1 MGTTIAYDLP
11 VLDLID
17 ELSETGHVTHTQHRK
32 SKVTLHHNGGRLSHG
47 GVLSVWQ
54 VRPASAHFNIDA
66 AGTCAQFV
74 RVAEYAWATGSTP
87 GNQESISIEMCNET
101 VSPDWRVSETTWRGA
116 ARLAGWLFARVIG
129 ERPNS
134 SNLVPHGYW
143 SATSCPGPYING
155 NWNAV
160 LTATQQWYDR
170 FVNGGADDMEL
181 TDRMTNAWGTNP
193 TIEQVY
199 AAIDYRTWAIETK
212 VDAMANVLAQVAE
225 RDENVEL
232 SPDQFNALRT
242 DVRQLGEDLKRQVD
256 EQLDEKFANLE
267 LDADLGDDDVSK
279 IKDAVKA
286 MLYTQQFVMA
296 PKPNTGL

>member
-1 MGTTIAYDLP
+1 MGITIAYDQP

-17 ELSETGHVTHTQHRK
+17 ELSATGHVTHTQHRK
-32 SKVTLHHNGGRLSHG
+32 SKVTLHHNGGRLSHS

-54 VRPASAHFNIDA
+54 VRPASAHFNIDGP
-66 AGTCAQFV
+66 GTCAQFV
-74 RVAEYAWATGSTP
+74 KVNEYAWATGSTP
-87 GNQESISIEMCNET
+87 GNEQSISIEMCNET
-101 VSPDWRVSETTWRGA
+101 VGPEWRVGENTWRSA

-143 SATSCPGPYING
+143 SATACPGPFING

-160 LTATQQWYDR
+160 LTTAQQWYDR

-181 TDRMTNAWGTNP
+181 TDRMENAWGTFP
-193 TIEQVY
+193 TVREVWSM
-199 AAIDYRTWAIETK
+199 IDYRTYVIETK
-212 VDAMANVLAQVAE
+212 IDAMSGVLAQIAE
-225 RDENVEL
+225 RDENITV
-232 SPDQFNALRT
+232 SPEQLNVLRT
-242 DVRQLGEDLKRQVD
+242 DLHQLGAELKHNVD
-256 EQLDEKFANLE
+256 VKLDEEFSNLQ
-267 LDADLGDDDVSK
+267 LDADLGDDDVAK
-279 IKDAVKA
+279 IKDAVKN

>member
-1 MGTTIAYDLP
+1 MSTIAYDLP

-17 ELSETGHVTHTQHRK
+17 ELDDTGHVTHTQHRK
-32 SKVTLHHNGGRLSHG
+32 TKVTLHHNGGRLSHG

-74 RVAEYAWATGSTP
+74 RVNEYAWATGSTP

-101 VSPDWRVSETTWRGA
+101 VAPEWRVSETTWRGA

-129 ERPNS
+129 ERPNG
-134 SNLVPHGYW
+134 SNLIPHGYW

-160 LTATQQWYDR
+160 LSAAQQWYDR
-170 FVNGGADDMEL
+170 FVNGGEDDMQL

-193 TIEQVY
+193 TVEQVY
-199 AAIDYRTWAIETK
+199 SAIDYRTWAIETK
-212 VDAMANVLAQVAE
+212 VDAMAQVLAQVAE
-225 RDENVEL
+225 RDENVQL

-267 LDADLGDDDVSK
+267 LDADLGDDDVAK

>member
-1 MGTTIAYDLP
+1 MGITIAYDQP

-17 ELSETGHVTHTQHRK
+17 ELSATGHVTHTQHRK
-32 SKVTLHHNGGRLSHG
+32 SKVTLHHNGGRLSHS

-54 VRPASAHFNIDA
+54 VRPASAHFNIDGL
-66 AGTCAQFV
+66 GTCAQFV
-74 RVAEYAWATGSTP
+74 KVNEYAWATGSTP
-87 GNQESISIEMCNET
+87 GNEQSISIEMCNET
-101 VSPDWRVSETTWRGA
+101 VAPEWRVGENTWRSA

-143 SATSCPGPYING
+143 SATACPGPFING

-160 LTATQQWYDR
+160 LTTAQQWYDR

-181 TDRMTNAWGTNP
+181 TDRMKNAWGTTP

-199 AAIDYRTWAIETK
+199 AAIDYRTWSIETK
-212 VDAMANVLAQVAE
+212 VDAISQVVARIAE
-225 RDENVEL
+225 NDDNIEM
-232 SPDQFNALRT
+232 SPEQLNLLRA
-242 DVRQLGEDLKRQVD
+242 DIRQLGEDLKQ
-256 EQLDEKFANLE
+256 QLDAKLDEALADIE
-267 LDADLGDDDVSK
+267 LDADLGDDDVAK
-279 IKDAVKA
+279 IKDAVKN